1 MSSKVMPFRLQATD
15 SVQDVERDLPN
26 SPPLSRTVT
35 ESRRAGAG
43 DSHQTLRLA
52 FR

>member
-1 MSSKVMPFRLQATD
+1 MSSKGIPFRLQATD
-15 SVQDVERDLPN
+15 SFQDVERDLPN
-26 SPPLSRTVT
+26 CPSLSRTVT
-35 ESRRAGAG
+35 ESPRARGG